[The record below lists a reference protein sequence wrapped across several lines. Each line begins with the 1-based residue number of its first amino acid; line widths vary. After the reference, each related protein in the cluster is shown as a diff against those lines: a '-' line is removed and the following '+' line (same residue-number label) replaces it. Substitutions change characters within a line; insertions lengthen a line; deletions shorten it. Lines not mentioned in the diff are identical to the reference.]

1 MATDVSIRLGV
12 TGESDLTA
20 ALKGVES
27 RIKNLNA
34 EMKAA
39 VSSMAGMDSAEAST
53 AKKTDIL
60 GRSVEAAKEKIGIL
74 SQQYDK
80 AKAKLDQL
88 GNELDQAKAAFGENS
103 AEALK
108 AEAAF
113 NRQASTVNNLGTKLN
128 NATADLNRMEAEL
141 RDVDSAAD
149 KAGQSLDDMGTDAQ
163 AGANSLRDAFAGGA
177 ISGAV
182 QSLIGG
188 ISSLV
193 ESTAEYRRIMGSL
206 EVASANA
213 GYTAQETADSYRQL
227 YGVLADEQSSATAL
241 SNLQALGLSQ
251 ADLTTLID
259 GTIGAWATYGDSIP
273 IDSLAEAINE
283 TIRVGKVTGTFAD
296 VLNWAGTS
304 EDDFNK
310 SLEGA
315 NSETERANLV
325 LKELSRQGLPQA
337 AKQWRENNTA
347 LVETNEA
354 SANLSDALARA
365 GEALSPLV
373 SKVKNFAAD
382 MVNGFVDMAES
393 GSAAIPVITGLATAI
408 GVLAAATVVKKVAEL
423 ASGLG
428 LIAAAANP
436 ITLVIAAAAGLSAAI
451 VTLTRDSGD
460 FMNSTEALSARFD
473 ETAEAVNASA
483 ESFQTLQESS
493 AQSMSQVQSE
503 MGLVEQ
509 YVAELQSITDANGR
523 VTEGYEQ
530 RAKYLADYINNQ
542 VPGAVAASGSEE
554 NAIYKVSGAIDNLIF
569 KRKQEAALNALQ
581 PAYEEALTNQLRA
594 FQERNEAQREYNVAL
609 ENVNRLQEQSNDY
622 VGRSATEMAQLRE
635 QLRAAKEHLAQTE
648 ETLNTANGTWQE
660 YNNTIASYEGVAN
673 AATGDMTA
681 LNEAVA
687 RSSTSVVQATGT
699 NQQALE
705 KAVAEMQADYQSMI
719 MYVAE
724 HWAQMSAMEQQ
735 GWLSLLQQQRT
746 ALDTQ
751 VNEAREGGVQIPT
764 AVGEGMN
771 LGGYQLTGA
780 AQELYL
786 QLLQELYPG
795 IEVSDIGNAYD
806 VLLANGILSNSGQVN
821 AAGVTT
827 GQEATTG
834 YKTGVEQSTPE
845 ANAASA
851 DMVYQSKASMDTAVD
866 NANFQGSGQTIVGNA
881 KSGADSSKPD
891 FITSIS
897 DLASAG
903 KSALDGSIGSSNF
916 QGSGQ
921 MITDNTDAGYKA
933 NMSKLYDTIR
943 SQITNAKRSAD
954 ANVQVSDFPGVGRN
968 IASGIASGITSNSS
982 VVYDA
987 VRRVIAQAKA
997 EANAAADAHSP
1008 SRLFRDEVGRWI
1020 AEGIAVGVEDYAKD
1034 VYKATRAIIPEVVD
1048 IANELNNKLVAK
1060 EEELTKRLEAT
1071 GLDEATKESLNAQ
1084 LTAVKEF
1091 RSEYEKALADIE
1103 KSQDSMAKKL
1113 QDYGDLFEA
1122 VKTETGSF
1130 LELNDL
1136 EAQLNGIERYGEAL
1150 EALKARGVS
1159 DSLLD
1164 EIVGMNVEDATA
1176 YTEKLLAMTDDQYTE
1191 YMALWQRKQE
1201 EAQAIAQTFYQDE
1214 MDALGKEFVDKIP
1227 QDLGD
1232 VKDEMR
1238 SIGVQGIQGMIDG
1251 MYSKSGALWSAASS
1265 IVSQAIAAM
1274 RAAAD
1279 INSPSRVTENLVGKP
1294 LAQGIEVGFLDTMA
1308 RVSRRMADTILTP
1321 FQSVTRGDLLDAA
1334 AGVVNG
1340 NAGLAVAGAGT
1351 AQTIV
1356 IPVQL
1361 NGKQIAEVVYDPLKQ
1376 VGRQRGD

>member
-12 TGESDLTA
+12 TGERDLTA

-113 NRQASTVNNLGTKLN
+113 NRQASTVNHLGAKLN

-149 KAGQSLDDMGTDAQ
+149 KAGDALEDMGDDARE
-163 AGANSLRDAFAGGA
+163 GSNSLRDAFTGGA
-177 ISGAV
+177 VSGAI

-188 ISSLV
+188 ISGLV
-193 ESTAEYRRIMGSL
+193 ESTSEYRRIMGSL
-206 EVASANA
+206 EVASSNA
-213 GYTAQETADSYRQL
+213 GYTAQETAGSYRQL

-310 SLEGA
+310 SLEDA

-460 FMNSTEALSARFD
+460 FMNSTEVLSARFD

-609 ENVNRLQEQSNDY
+609 ENVNRLQEQSNNY

-681 LNEAVA
+681 LNEAIA

-806 VLLANGILSNSGQVN
+806 VLLANGILFNSGQVN

-866 NANFQGSGQTIVGNA
+866 NANFQESGQTIVGNA

-897 DLASAG
+897 DLAPAG

-943 SQITNAKRSAD
+943 AQITNAKRSAD

-982 VVYDA
+982 VVYNA

-1034 VYKATRAIIPEVVD
+1034 VYKATRDIIPEVVD

-1113 QDYGDLFEA
+1113 QDYGNLFET

-1130 LELNDL
+1130 LELSDL
-1136 EAQLNGIERYGEAL
+1136 EAQINGIERYGEAL

-1191 YMALWQRKQE
+1191 YMALWQRKQQ

-1227 QDLGD
+1227 QELGD

-1251 MYSKSGALWSAASS
+1251 MYSRSGALWSAAAS

-1308 RVSRRMADTILTP
+1308 RVSHRMADTILTP

>member
-12 TGESDLTA
+12 TGERDLTA

-74 SQQYDK
+74 SKQYDK
-80 AKAKLDQL
+80 AKAKLDEL
-88 GNELDQAKAAFGENS
+88 GSALDQAQIAFGENS
-103 AEALK
+103 KEALK

-113 NRQASTVNNLGTKLN
+113 NSQAAEVNKLGTKLN

-251 ADLTTLID
+251 GDLTTLID

-273 IDSLAEAINE
+273 IDSLAETINE

-609 ENVNRLQEQSNDY
+609 ENVNRLQEQSNNY

-673 AATGDMTA
+673 AAIGDMTA
-681 LNEAVA
+681 LNEAIA

-724 HWAQMSAMEQQ
+724 HWAQMSATEQQ

-771 LGGYQLTGA
+771 LGGYQLAGA

-786 QLLQELYPG
+786 QYIAG
-795 IEVSDIGNAYD
+795 AVS
-806 VLLANGILSNSGQVN
+806 
-821 AAGVTT
+821 
-827 GQEATTG
+827 
-834 YKTGVEQSTPE
+834 
-845 ANAASA
+845 
-851 DMVYQSKASMDTAVD
+851 
-866 NANFQGSGQTIVGNA
+866 
-881 KSGADSSKPD
+881 
-891 FITSIS
+891 
-897 DLASAG
+897 
-903 KSALDGSIGSSNF
+903 
-916 QGSGQ
+916 
-921 MITDNTDAGYKA
+921 
-933 NMSKLYDTIR
+933 
-943 SQITNAKRSAD
+943 
-954 ANVQVSDFPGVGRN
+954 
-968 IASGIASGITSNSS
+968 
-982 VVYDA
+982 
-987 VRRVIAQAKA
+987 
-997 EANAAADAHSP
+997 
-1008 SRLFRDEVGRWI
+1008 
-1020 AEGIAVGVEDYAKD
+1020 
-1034 VYKATRAIIPEVVD
+1034 
-1048 IANELNNKLVAK
+1048 
-1060 EEELTKRLEAT
+1060 
-1071 GLDEATKESLNAQ
+1071 
-1084 LTAVKEF
+1084 
-1091 RSEYEKALADIE
+1091 
-1103 KSQDSMAKKL
+1103 
-1113 QDYGDLFEA
+1113 
-1122 VKTETGSF
+1122 
-1130 LELNDL
+1130 
-1136 EAQLNGIERYGEAL
+1136 RY
-1150 EALKARGVS
+1150 RGV
-1159 DSLLD
+1159 
-1164 EIVGMNVEDATA
+1164 
-1176 YTEKLLAMTDDQYTE
+1176 
-1191 YMALWQRKQE
+1191 
-1201 EAQAIAQTFYQDE
+1201 
-1214 MDALGKEFVDKIP
+1214 
-1227 QDLGD
+1227 
-1232 VKDEMR
+1232 
-1238 SIGVQGIQGMIDG
+1238 
-1251 MYSKSGALWSAASS
+1251 
-1265 IVSQAIAAM
+1265 
-1274 RAAAD
+1274 
-1279 INSPSRVTENLVGKP
+1279 
-1294 LAQGIEVGFLDTMA
+1294 
-1308 RVSRRMADTILTP
+1308 
-1321 FQSVTRGDLLDAA
+1321 
-1334 AGVVNG
+1334 
-1340 NAGLAVAGAGT
+1340 
-1351 AQTIV
+1351 
-1356 IPVQL
+1356 
-1361 NGKQIAEVVYDPLKQ
+1361 
-1376 VGRQRGD
+1376 

>member
-1 MATDVSIRLGV
+1 
-12 TGESDLTA
+12 
-20 ALKGVES
+20 
-27 RIKNLNA
+27 
-34 EMKAA
+34 
-39 VSSMAGMDSAEAST
+39 
-53 AKKTDIL
+53 
-60 GRSVEAAKEKIGIL
+60 
-74 SQQYDK
+74 
-80 AKAKLDQL
+80 
-88 GNELDQAKAAFGENS
+88 
-103 AEALK
+103 
-108 AEAAF
+108 
-113 NRQASTVNNLGTKLN
+113 
-128 NATADLNRMEAEL
+128 
-141 RDVDSAAD
+141 
-149 KAGQSLDDMGTDAQ
+149 
-163 AGANSLRDAFAGGA
+163 
-177 ISGAV
+177 
-182 QSLIGG
+182 
-188 ISSLV
+188 
-193 ESTAEYRRIMGSL
+193 
-206 EVASANA
+206 
-213 GYTAQETADSYRQL
+213 
-227 YGVLADEQSSATAL
+227 
-241 SNLQALGLSQ
+241 
-251 ADLTTLID
+251 
-259 GTIGAWATYGDSIP
+259 
-273 IDSLAEAINE
+273 
-283 TIRVGKVTGTFAD
+283 
-296 VLNWAGTS
+296 
-304 EDDFNK
+304 
-310 SLEGA
+310 
-315 NSETERANLV
+315 
-325 LKELSRQGLPQA
+325 
-337 AKQWRENNTA
+337 
-347 LVETNEA
+347 
-354 SANLSDALARA
+354 
-365 GEALSPLV
+365 
-373 SKVKNFAAD
+373 
-382 MVNGFVDMAES
+382 
-393 GSAAIPVITGLATAI
+393 
-408 GVLAAATVVKKVAEL
+408 
-423 ASGLG
+423 
-428 LIAAAANP
+428 
-436 ITLVIAAAAGLSAAI
+436 
-451 VTLTRDSGD
+451 
-460 FMNSTEALSARFD
+460 MNSTEALSARFD

-609 ENVNRLQEQSNDY
+609 ENVNRLQEQSNNY

-673 AATGDMTA
+673 AAIGDMTA
-681 LNEAVA
+681 LNEAIA

-724 HWAQMSAMEQQ
+724 HWAQMSATEQQ

-771 LGGYQLTGA
+771 LGGYQLAGA

-821 AAGVTT
+821 VAGATV
-827 GQEATTG
+827 GQEAASGTATG
-834 YKTGVEQSTPE
+834 ITSGSPAVDAAITGVITEGRT
-845 ANAASA
+845 AA
-851 DMVYQSKASMDTAVD
+851 DTAVAS
-866 NANFQGSGQTIVGNA
+866 NNYQEPGTAMGQEMASGVTSSSPQVFGSVNDLI
-881 KSGADSSKPD
+881 SGARSTADASVAGAGFSTPGQATSSD
-891 FITSIS
+891 I
-897 DLASAG
+897 
-903 KSALDGSIGSSNF
+903 
-916 QGSGQ
+916 
-921 MITDNTDAGYKA
+921 DAGFQQK
-933 NMSKLYDTIR
+933 MSLLYDSVR
-943 SQITNAKRSAD
+943 KLVTNAKRSAD

-982 VVYDA
+982 VVYNA

-1048 IANELNNKLVAK
+1048 IASELNNKLVAK
-1060 EEELTKRLEAT
+1060 EEELTKRLEAA

-1191 YMALWQRKQE
+1191 YMALWQRKQQ

-1227 QDLGD
+1227 QELGD

-1251 MYSKSGALWSAASS
+1251 MYSRSGALWSAAAS

-1308 RVSRRMADTILTP
+1308 RVSHRMADTILTP

-1340 NAGLAVAGAGT
+1340 NAGLALAGAGT

>member
-12 TGESDLTA
+12 TGERDLTA

-213 GYTAQETADSYRQL
+213 GYTAQETAGSYRQL

-251 ADLTTLID
+251 GDLTTLID

-310 SLEGA
+310 SLEDA

-451 VTLTRDSGD
+451 VTLTRDS
-460 FMNSTEALSARFD
+460 
-473 ETAEAVNASA
+473 
-483 ESFQTLQESS
+483 
-493 AQSMSQVQSE
+493 
-503 MGLVEQ
+503 
-509 YVAELQSITDANGR
+509 
-523 VTEGYEQ
+523 
-530 RAKYLADYINNQ
+530 
-542 VPGAVAASGSEE
+542 
-554 NAIYKVSGAIDNLIF
+554 
-569 KRKQEAALNALQ
+569 
-581 PAYEEALTNQLRA
+581 
-594 FQERNEAQREYNVAL
+594 
-609 ENVNRLQEQSNDY
+609 
-622 VGRSATEMAQLRE
+622 
-635 QLRAAKEHLAQTE
+635 
-648 ETLNTANGTWQE
+648 
-660 YNNTIASYEGVAN
+660 
-673 AATGDMTA
+673 
-681 LNEAVA
+681 
-687 RSSTSVVQATGT
+687 
-699 NQQALE
+699 
-705 KAVAEMQADYQSMI
+705 
-719 MYVAE
+719 
-724 HWAQMSAMEQQ
+724 
-735 GWLSLLQQQRT
+735 
-746 ALDTQ
+746 
-751 VNEAREGGVQIPT
+751 
-764 AVGEGMN
+764 
-771 LGGYQLTGA
+771 
-780 AQELYL
+780 
-786 QLLQELYPG
+786 
-795 IEVSDIGNAYD
+795 
-806 VLLANGILSNSGQVN
+806 
-821 AAGVTT
+821 
-827 GQEATTG
+827 
-834 YKTGVEQSTPE
+834 
-845 ANAASA
+845 
-851 DMVYQSKASMDTAVD
+851 
-866 NANFQGSGQTIVGNA
+866 
-881 KSGADSSKPD
+881 
-891 FITSIS
+891 
-897 DLASAG
+897 
-903 KSALDGSIGSSNF
+903 
-916 QGSGQ
+916 
-921 MITDNTDAGYKA
+921 
-933 NMSKLYDTIR
+933 
-943 SQITNAKRSAD
+943 
-954 ANVQVSDFPGVGRN
+954 
-968 IASGIASGITSNSS
+968 
-982 VVYDA
+982 
-987 VRRVIAQAKA
+987 
-997 EANAAADAHSP
+997 
-1008 SRLFRDEVGRWI
+1008 
-1020 AEGIAVGVEDYAKD
+1020 
-1034 VYKATRAIIPEVVD
+1034 
-1048 IANELNNKLVAK
+1048 
-1060 EEELTKRLEAT
+1060 
-1071 GLDEATKESLNAQ
+1071 
-1084 LTAVKEF
+1084 
-1091 RSEYEKALADIE
+1091 
-1103 KSQDSMAKKL
+1103 
-1113 QDYGDLFEA
+1113 
-1122 VKTETGSF
+1122 
-1130 LELNDL
+1130 
-1136 EAQLNGIERYGEAL
+1136 
-1150 EALKARGVS
+1150 
-1159 DSLLD
+1159 
-1164 EIVGMNVEDATA
+1164 
-1176 YTEKLLAMTDDQYTE
+1176 
-1191 YMALWQRKQE
+1191 
-1201 EAQAIAQTFYQDE
+1201 
-1214 MDALGKEFVDKIP
+1214 
-1227 QDLGD
+1227 
-1232 VKDEMR
+1232 
-1238 SIGVQGIQGMIDG
+1238 
-1251 MYSKSGALWSAASS
+1251 
-1265 IVSQAIAAM
+1265 
-1274 RAAAD
+1274 
-1279 INSPSRVTENLVGKP
+1279 
-1294 LAQGIEVGFLDTMA
+1294 
-1308 RVSRRMADTILTP
+1308 
-1321 FQSVTRGDLLDAA
+1321 
-1334 AGVVNG
+1334 
-1340 NAGLAVAGAGT
+1340 
-1351 AQTIV
+1351 
-1356 IPVQL
+1356 
-1361 NGKQIAEVVYDPLKQ
+1361 
-1376 VGRQRGD
+1376 

>member
-12 TGESDLTA
+12 TGERDLTA

-74 SQQYDK
+74 SKQYDK
-80 AKAKLDQL
+80 AKAKLDEL
-88 GNELDQAKAAFGENS
+88 GSALDQAQIAFGENS
-103 AEALK
+103 KEALK

-113 NRQASTVNNLGTKLN
+113 NSQAAEVNKLGTKLN

-251 ADLTTLID
+251 GDLTTLID

-273 IDSLAEAINE
+273 IDSLAETINE

-609 ENVNRLQEQSNDY
+609 ENVNRLQEQSNNY

-673 AATGDMTA
+673 AAIGDMTA
-681 LNEAVA
+681 LNEAMLGPPQVLC
-687 RSSTSVVQATGT
+687 RLRGQISR
-699 NQQALE
+699 
-705 KAVAEMQADYQSMI
+705 
-719 MYVAE
+719 
-724 HWAQMSAMEQQ
+724 HW
-735 GWLSLLQQQRT
+735 
-746 ALDTQ
+746 
-751 VNEAREGGVQIPT
+751 
-764 AVGEGMN
+764 
-771 LGGYQLTGA
+771 
-780 AQELYL
+780 
-786 QLLQELYPG
+786 
-795 IEVSDIGNAYD
+795 
-806 VLLANGILSNSGQVN
+806 
-821 AAGVTT
+821 
-827 GQEATTG
+827 
-834 YKTGVEQSTPE
+834 K
-845 ANAASA
+845 
-851 DMVYQSKASMDTAVD
+851 
-866 NANFQGSGQTIVGNA
+866 
-881 KSGADSSKPD
+881 KPWPRCRR
-891 FITSIS
+891 ITS
-897 DLASAG
+897 
-903 KSALDGSIGSSNF
+903 
-916 QGSGQ
+916 
-921 MITDNTDAGYKA
+921 
-933 NMSKLYDTIR
+933 
-943 SQITNAKRSAD
+943 
-954 ANVQVSDFPGVGRN
+954 P
-968 IASGIASGITSNSS
+968 
-982 VVYDA
+982 
-987 VRRVIAQAKA
+987 
-997 EANAAADAHSP
+997 
-1008 SRLFRDEVGRWI
+1008 
-1020 AEGIAVGVEDYAKD
+1020 
-1034 VYKATRAIIPEVVD
+1034 
-1048 IANELNNKLVAK
+1048 
-1060 EEELTKRLEAT
+1060 
-1071 GLDEATKESLNAQ
+1071 
-1084 LTAVKEF
+1084 
-1091 RSEYEKALADIE
+1091 
-1103 KSQDSMAKKL
+1103 
-1113 QDYGDLFEA
+1113 
-1122 VKTETGSF
+1122 
-1130 LELNDL
+1130 
-1136 EAQLNGIERYGEAL
+1136 
-1150 EALKARGVS
+1150 
-1159 DSLLD
+1159 
-1164 EIVGMNVEDATA
+1164 
-1176 YTEKLLAMTDDQYTE
+1176 
-1191 YMALWQRKQE
+1191 
-1201 EAQAIAQTFYQDE
+1201 
-1214 MDALGKEFVDKIP
+1214 
-1227 QDLGD
+1227 
-1232 VKDEMR
+1232 
-1238 SIGVQGIQGMIDG
+1238 
-1251 MYSKSGALWSAASS
+1251 
-1265 IVSQAIAAM
+1265 
-1274 RAAAD
+1274 
-1279 INSPSRVTENLVGKP
+1279 
-1294 LAQGIEVGFLDTMA
+1294 
-1308 RVSRRMADTILTP
+1308 
-1321 FQSVTRGDLLDAA
+1321 
-1334 AGVVNG
+1334 
-1340 NAGLAVAGAGT
+1340 
-1351 AQTIV
+1351 
-1356 IPVQL
+1356 
-1361 NGKQIAEVVYDPLKQ
+1361 
-1376 VGRQRGD
+1376 